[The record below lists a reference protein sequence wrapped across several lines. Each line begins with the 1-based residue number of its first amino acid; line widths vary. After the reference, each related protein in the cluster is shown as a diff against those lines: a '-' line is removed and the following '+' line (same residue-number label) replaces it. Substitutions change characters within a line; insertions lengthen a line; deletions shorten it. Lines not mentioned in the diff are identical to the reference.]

1 VVVYS
6 PLGDAL
12 ARGALNGL
20 PDSQVAQVS
29 FQSASASI
37 TLAPRAGTL
46 TVRAPQDPRYGQ
58 SISTVDASQ
67 PGRLVVEFQSSDSS
81 FNSVPGTVVA
91 ISATMAADAPAGT
104 VSPFAFDR
112 EGTWLLDPKG
122 NRIALALGDGML
134 QIQ

>member
-1 VVVYS
+1 VA
-6 PLGDAL
+6 PGDVFDLTLDTTQTKLTDA
-12 ARGALNGL
+12 AGK
-20 PDSQVAQVS
+20 P
-29 FQSASASI
+29 I

-46 TVRAPQDPRYGQ
+46 TIRAPQDPRYGQ

-91 ISATMAADAPAGT
+91 ISATMAADAPAGA
-104 VSPFAFDR
+104 VPPFAFDR
-112 EGTWLLDPKG
+112 EGTWLLDPQG